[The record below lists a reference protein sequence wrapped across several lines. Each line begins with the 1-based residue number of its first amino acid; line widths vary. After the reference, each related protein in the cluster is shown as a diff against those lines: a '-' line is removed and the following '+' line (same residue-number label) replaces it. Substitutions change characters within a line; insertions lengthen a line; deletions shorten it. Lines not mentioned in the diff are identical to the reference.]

1 MQPVSWTTDRL
12 PEMLW
17 AAILITA
24 FDRFSAL
31 DQFRRI
37 ISFVAKHE
45 KKEQLFDLTLTG
57 ISKLEVDIRN
67 ELIRFITK
75 PPEVAE
81 VLSTLMFF
89 DAVPAKEDWC
99 RSLPSIEPDVDL
111 LMTSVGVALWHQS
124 QEATDCR
131 WVRLMGHVAAG
142 KIAVP
147 PDLAYVIDE
156 WLKYPNEYDQR
167 KVRPSIRATEISLD
181 AHETADNAWPMEFW
195 HESWL
200 KTPCVELSRP
210 FAQSLPSTIVTR
222 EAITGLR
229 EHLIVHW
236 RRTHDIREI
245 DARHDGV
252 FGMAFYCLRI
262 LEEMMTIG
270 IDTSV
275 LGRLGLRTILEVR
288 INLKYLLTEDSP
300 ELWKSWREYGAGQAK
315 LNTLKF
321 DGIVDPPAF
330 VDVKVIEEIASE
342 DIWEEFVDVNLGSWS
357 GLDLRKISEKAGL
370 KDIYD
375 QYYSWT
381 SGYAHGMWGPVREST
396 YQVCFNPLHRL
407 HRHPKRQVLQDTV
420 DDAISLVDEIIGLVD
435 EAYPTFSQRLVENN
449 EVVAH

>member
-1 MQPVSWTTDRL
+1 MQNVSWTTDRL

-17 AAILITA
+17 AAILVTV
-24 FDRFSAL
+24 FDRPSAL
-31 DQFRRI
+31 GYFRRVI
-37 ISFVAKHE
+37 NFVAKHE
-45 KKEQLFDLTLTG
+45 RREQLFDLTLTG
-57 ISKLEVDIRN
+57 ISRLESDIRV
-67 ELIRFITK
+67 EFISFITEL
-75 PPEVAE
+75 PEIAE
-81 VLSTLMFF
+81 VLSALTYF
-89 DAVPAKEDWC
+89 DALPAKEDWHQM
-99 RSLPSIEPDVDL
+99 LPSIQPDVDL
-111 LMTSVGVALWHQS
+111 LMTSVGATLSHQS

-131 WVRLMGHVAAG
+131 WLRMMGYVAAG
-142 KIAVP
+142 KLKAP
-147 PDLAYVIDE
+147 PGVMDE
-156 WLKYPNEYDQR
+156 WIKYPNDYDQR
-167 KVRPSIRATEISLD
+167 KVRPSIRATEISLNGLEQPD
-181 AHETADNAWPMEFW
+181 KTWQNAFW
-195 HESWL
+195 HESWV

-210 FAQSLPSTIVTR
+210 YVQSLPSTIVTR
-222 EAITGLR
+222 ETITELR

-252 FGMAFYCLRI
+252 FGMGFYCLRI

-288 INLKYLLTEDSP
+288 INLKYLLIEDSP

-342 DIWEEFVDVNLGSWS
+342 DIWEEFVGVNLGSWS

-370 KDIYD
+370 KDTYD

-435 EAYPTFSQRLVENN
+435 EAYPTFSQRLVENSD
-449 EVVAH
+449 VVVH